1 MPRDVQVFVI
11 DDDEAVLRSLCWL
24 IESADH
30 PAKGFASADEFLN
43 DLPDS
48 NGCGCIITDVRMP
61 GMSGVELLGELAD
74 RGNNLPVIV
83 ISAHGDVQM
92 AVEAMR
98 RGALD
103 FVEKPFEEKALL
115 EVVERALLESK
126 QRQQTLSADADVR
139 KRFDTLTPREREV
152 LEMLLAG
159 QPNRRVAKELDISEK
174 TVEAHRANIREKV
187 GASSFAELVTKAV
200 QTGFQRS
207 KRKSD

>member
-1 MPRDVQVFVI
+1 MSRDVQVFVI

-30 PAKGFASADEFLN
+30 PAKGFSSADEFLS

-48 NGCGCIITDVRMP
+48 QSCGCIVTDVRMP

-98 RGALD
+98 LGALD

-115 EVVERALLESK
+115 EVVERALQESE

-159 QPNRRVAKELDISEK
+159 QPNRRVAEALNISEK
-174 TVEAHRANIREKV
+174 TAEAHRANIREKV
-187 GASSFAELVTKAV
+187 GAASFAELVTKAV

-207 KRKSD
+207 KANND

>member
-30 PAKGFASADEFLN
+30 PAKGFSSADEFLS

-48 NGCGCIITDVRMP
+48 QSCGCIVTDVRMP

-98 RGALD
+98 LGALD

-115 EVVERALLESK
+115 EVVERALQESE
-126 QRQQTLSADADVR
+126 QRQQILSADADVR

-159 QPNRRVAKELDISEK
+159 QPNRRVAEALNISEK
-174 TVEAHRANIREKV
+174 TVEAHRANIRKKV
-187 GASSFAELVTKAV
+187 GAASFAELVTKAV

-207 KRKSD
+207 KANND